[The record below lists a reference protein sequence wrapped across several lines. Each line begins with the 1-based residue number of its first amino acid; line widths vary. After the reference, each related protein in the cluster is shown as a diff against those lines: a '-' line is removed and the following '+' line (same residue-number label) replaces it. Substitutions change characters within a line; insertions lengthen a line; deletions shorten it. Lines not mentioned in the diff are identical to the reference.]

1 MIRRR
6 TRILLLLTMVMLNL
20 YGSTRD
26 YWLVEKEYD
35 GDKEEEEEE
44 ALMTVMTVMTIMMM
58 LALHGST
65 RDYLLVDRNILTWYK
80 N

>member
-1 MIRRR
+1 M
-6 TRILLLLTMVMLNL
+6 LLTMVMLNL

-44 ALMTVMTVMTIMMM
+44 ALMTVLTVMTVMTIMMM

>member
-1 MIRRR
+1 MK
-6 TRILLLLTMVMLNL
+6 
-20 YGSTRD
+20 
-26 YWLVEKEYD
+26 KEYD

-44 ALMTVMTVMTIMMM
+44 ALMTVMTVMTVMMM